1 MTRVLV
7 VDDDVQVRNYLRMV
21 LKSAAYEVAEAGN
34 GDEALE
40 SFRRQRADV
49 VLCDL
54 FMPGRD
60 GLEAIRQLRH
70 EFADVRIVAM
80 SGGAL
85 GGRLDLLP
93 AADFFG
99 AVALLPKPF
108 DRVTVLATIE
118 RALGRPTIEHTGDPS
133 SLLIA

>member
-7 VDDDVQVRNYLRMV
+7 VDDDVQVRTYLRMV
-21 LKSAAYEVAEAGN
+21 LKSADYEVAEAGN
-34 GDEALE
+34 GDEAVE
-40 SFRRQRADV
+40 GFRRQRADV

-60 GLEAIRQLRH
+60 GLEAIRHLRG

-93 AADFFG
+93 VADFFG
-99 AVALLPKPF
+99 AVALLRKPF
-108 DRVTVLATIE
+108 DRATVLAAVE
-118 RALGRPTIEHTGDPS
+118 RALCGPGIEHPDDPS
-133 SLLIA
+133 LLVIA